1 MDSMFK
7 STTNRQKI
15 FDSIF
20 NVLKSSKMPVSTTD
34 ISKKIKKS
42 WHTVDRHCL
51 KLQLDKKITGYKIGN
66 MNIWE
71 IKK

>member
-1 MDSMFK
+1 MFK